1 MKRWE
6 TERADA
12 WYRRQPWLV
21 GCNFIPS
28 SAINQLEMWQADTFD
43 MAIIERELGWAAELG
58 MNTARVYLHHLAW
71 EADANGFKTRIDRFL
86 ACSSRFGIR
95 PILVIFDDCWNDN
108 PKIGKQPEPVPGVHN
123 SGWLQSPG
131 RSAVNDPAAWPQ
143 LERYVRDVMGAFS
156 QDDRVLMWDLYNE
169 PGNTADR

>member
-58 MNTARVYLHHLAW
+58 MNTARVYLHNLAW